1 MSMPELLVVTIE
13 YVQLVAISIAPYYSC
28 LATMSSRVPIVRL
41 LRDKKTRPGTM
52 VR

>member
-28 LATMSSRVPIVRL
+28 LATMSSRVPISSACCATKKHDRVR
-41 LRDKKTRPGTM
+41 
-52 VR
+52 